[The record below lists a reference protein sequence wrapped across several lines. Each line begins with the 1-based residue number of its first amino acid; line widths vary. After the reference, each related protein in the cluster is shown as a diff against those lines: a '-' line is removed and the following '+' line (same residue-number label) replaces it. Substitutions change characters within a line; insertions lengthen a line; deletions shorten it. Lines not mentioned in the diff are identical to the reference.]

1 MLHLIIIKRNTMKKE
16 SWIIENGKL
25 ICKYLT
31 WGGKEGVKMFS
42 LIKKELVLNQT
53 AYYFKE
59 DGTEY
64 RLGHVSF
71 CNLTLA
77 YVALYN
83 NTKFSSIIQNVDI
96 SVL

>member
-1 MLHLIIIKRNTMKKE
+1 MKKE
-16 SWIIENGKL
+16 SWIIENGRL

-31 WGGKEGVKMFS
+31 YGNKEGVKIFS
-42 LIKKELVLNQT
+42 LIKKQLISDQCV
-53 AYYFKE
+53 YYFKE

-71 CNLTLA
+71 CNLTKA

-96 SVL
+96 SAL